1 MTDFNTAVG
10 NGKYSLTFNTDNHF
24 YYQHIQQA
32 ARDCVDGILPP
43 TTSSPTNAD
52 RIRAMSDEELA
63 EFLILS
69 PEMEF
74 ELCRYCINGNT
85 APDDRGQCLRPNGH
99 CYANDRCEAFKK
111 WLKREATT

>member
-1 MTDFNTAVG
+1 MKCKHDNPK
-10 NGKYSLTFNTDNHF
+10 NCMMYECGKCMEPIYVPENKCQWRESE
-24 YYQHIQQA
+24 
-32 ARDCVDGILPP
+32 
-43 TTSSPTNAD
+43 TNAD

>member
-1 MTDFNTAVG
+1 M
-10 NGKYSLTFNTDNHF
+10 KERHKESYKLKPK
-24 YYQHIQQA
+24 IK
-32 ARDCVDGILPP
+32 
-43 TTSSPTNAD
+43 TNAD

-74 ELCRYCINGNT
+74 EVCRYCVNGNT
-85 APDDRGQCLRPNGH
+85 VPDDRGQCLRPHGK

-111 WLKREATT
+111 YLKQEAPDA

>member
-1 MTDFNTAVG
+1 MNICIGVTENCKNPESYGT
-10 NGKYSLTFNTDNHF
+10 
-24 YYQHIQQA
+24 I
-32 ARDCVDGILPP
+32 CVKCNMCGRFDKPKQ
-43 TTSSPTNAD
+43 TNAD

-74 ELCRYCINGNT
+74 EPCRYCANGNT

>member
-1 MTDFNTAVG
+1 MTHISIGV
-10 NGKYSLTFNTDNHF
+10 TDNCKNPES
-24 YYQHIQQA
+24 YGTI
-32 ARDCVDGILPP
+32 CVRCNQCGRFKQ
-43 TTSSPTNAD
+43 TNVD

>member
-1 MTDFNTAVG
+1 MNHICIGVA
-10 NGKYSLTFNTDNHF
+10 DNCKNPES
-24 YYQHIQQA
+24 YGTI
-32 ARDCVDGILPP
+32 CVKCNQCGRFKQ
-43 TTSSPTNAD
+43 TNAD

>member
-1 MTDFNTAVG
+1 MNKI
-10 NGKYSLTFNTDNHF
+10 KYSN
-24 YYQHIQQA
+24 
-32 ARDCVDGILPP
+32 VPSVPP
-43 TTSSPTNAD
+43 GEFRLNGLQTNAD

-74 ELCRYCINGNT
+74 ELCRYCANGNT

-111 WLKREATT
+111 WLKQEADNPELGGDT

>member
-1 MTDFNTAVG
+1 MRKI
-10 NGKYSLTFNTDNHF
+10 KYSDVPSVPAGEFRLNGL
-24 YYQHIQQA
+24 Q
-32 ARDCVDGILPP
+32 
-43 TTSSPTNAD
+43 TNAD

-63 EFLILS
+63 EFLMLS

-99 CYANDRCEAFKK
+99 CYANDKCEAFKK